1 MIVKKSWK
9 SKKGHNIKPIIKG
22 FSDTWISDYT
32 YTGWFLFGI
41 IPIYIIRE

>member
-9 SKKGHNIKPIIKG
+9 KQYSRYSYHI
-22 FSDTWISDYT
+22 

-41 IPIYIIRE
+41 IPLYIERRSFE

>member
-1 MIVKKSWK
+1 MIVRKSWN
-9 SKKGHNIKPIIKG
+9 SKKGEIVKG
-22 FSDTWISDYT
+22 SLGIFPDGWVANYT